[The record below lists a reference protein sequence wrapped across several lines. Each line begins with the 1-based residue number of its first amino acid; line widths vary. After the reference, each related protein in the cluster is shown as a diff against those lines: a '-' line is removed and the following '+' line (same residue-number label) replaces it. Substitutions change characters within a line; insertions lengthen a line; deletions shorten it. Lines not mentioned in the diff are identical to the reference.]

1 MGVYASSN
9 RSDPSHMDR
18 SKFTLAKFPFSKDGG
33 VLMVISPSS
42 PLLPFSPLF
51 SFNYILQ
58 AFDYLDDYTTSEYF
72 AVMSSSRNSYG
83 YIYTSDFSVSIFFSL
98 SLFQFFFLYLFV
110 LNHYLFFSRAPRIF
124 YL

>member
-1 MGVYASSN
+1 
-9 RSDPSHMDR
+9 
-18 SKFTLAKFPFSKDGG
+18 
-33 VLMVISPSS
+33 MVISPSS

-51 SFNYILQ
+51 SSSLSYILQ
-58 AFDYLDDYTTSEYF
+58 AFDYLDDYTPSEYF

-110 LNHYLFFSRAPRIF
+110 FKSLLILLQGASYILSLEFIAANENYQYDFARLYGLPVS
-124 YL
+124 

>member
-51 SFNYILQ
+51 SSSLNYILQ
-58 AFDYLDDYTTSEYF
+58 AFDYLDDYTPSEYF

-83 YIYTSDFSVSIFFSL
+83 YIYTSDFSVSLSSL
-98 SLFQFFFLYLFV
+98 RVPLALPVFLSVFICFKSLLIL
-110 LNHYLFFSRAPRIF
+110 L
-124 YL
+124 